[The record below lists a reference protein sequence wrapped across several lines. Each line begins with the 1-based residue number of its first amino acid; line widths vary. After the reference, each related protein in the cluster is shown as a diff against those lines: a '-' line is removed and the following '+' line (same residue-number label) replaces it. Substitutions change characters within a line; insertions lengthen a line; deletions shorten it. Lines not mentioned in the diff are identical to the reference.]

1 MGHNCCLLNIL
12 DIQRLST
19 HTSLFCVL
27 SFLNTATLSHLRLY
41 GSTSSQVVS
50 MLSKISKHL
59 TGLMEKSMV
68 TQSMLVFLLRHHVTP
83 FNVSSSMQMLS
94 IEGIGVNRMKDF
106 HTLREI
112 MKLKRLGSLETS
124 SLLGRLLTVVL
135 LMPLVIHIIIIQ
147 QSQSVPRVKDL

>member
-1 MGHNCCLLNIL
+1 M
-12 DIQRLST
+12 
-19 HTSLFCVL
+19 SL
-27 SFLNTATLSHLRLY
+27 
-41 GSTSSQVVS
+41 
-50 MLSKISKHL
+50 KISKQA

-147 QSQSVPRVKDL
+147 QSQLGPRVKDL